1 MECGVFNQRVKTPH
15 RSSAF
20 PDMSKFTTNPYFQFT
35 ETDEN
40 RKLVRSDGVKFHSWF
55 KRMTGDMLRINVL
68 IGLALLTGA
77 LMTGIATGADDASAL
92 AQKVYDRPNGHDL
105 TTVGRM
111 VLTEKGHPPR
121 IREWVTYRLEKTKGE
136 TANLIRFSEP
146 EDIAGTGL
154 LSLDK
159 ANGKSEQWLY
169 LPALDRV
176 RRISGDRKG
185 GRFVG
190 SDLYY
195 EDLQER
201 KPSEDRHRLLGSE
214 TINGTVCDI
223 LESIPVDA
231 ENSVYR
237 KRISWIDPKT
247 LMALRVDFFEKDDA
261 TPSKRWWIVSK
272 KKNQGFWTATDS
284 RIIDLTNAHETRLV
298 VDTALYDRNL
308 PASLFNTQ
316 TLADENLESEYRP

>member
-1 MECGVFNQRVKTPH
+1 MNMRLPALAGWC
-15 RSSAF
+15 
-20 PDMSKFTTNPYFQFT
+20 
-35 ETDEN
+35 
-40 RKLVRSDGVKFHSWF
+40 
-55 KRMTGDMLRINVL
+55 VL
-68 IGLALLTGA
+68 ISA
-77 LMTGIATGADDASAL
+77 LMTGAAVGADEAAEL
-92 AQKVYDRPNGHDL
+92 AQKVYDRPNGRDL

-111 VLTEKGHPPR
+111 VLTEKGHAPR
-121 IREWVTYRLEKTKGE
+121 LRELITYRLEKAKGE
-136 TANLIRFSEP
+136 TANLIRFTEP

-154 LSLDK
+154 LSQDK

-201 KPSEDRHRLLGSE
+201 KPAQDRHRLLGTE
-214 TINGTVCDI
+214 TIQGVTCEI

-231 ENSVYR
+231 DNSVYR
-237 KRISWIDPKT
+237 KRVSWIDPKT

-261 TPSKRWWIVSK
+261 TPSKRWWIVTK
-272 KKNQGFWTATDS
+272 KKNQGYWTATDS
-284 RIIDLTNAHETRLV
+284 RVIDLTSGHETRLV

-308 PASLFNTQ
+308 PNTLFNNQ

>member
-1 MECGVFNQRVKTPH
+1 MMDIR
-15 RSSAF
+15 F
-20 PDMSKFTTNPYFQFT
+20 PTFA
-35 ETDEN
+35 
-40 RKLVRSDGVKFHSWF
+40 GWC
-55 KRMTGDMLRINVL
+55 VL
-68 IGLALLTGA
+68 LST
-77 LMTGIATGADDASAL
+77 LMTGMAAGADDGAEL
-92 AQKVYDRPNGHDL
+92 AQKVYDRPNGRDL

-111 VLTEKGHPPR
+111 QLTEKGRAPR
-121 IREWVTYRLEKTKGE
+121 LRELITYRLEKSKGE
-136 TANLIRFSEP
+136 TANLIRFTEP
-146 EDIAGTGL
+146 DDIAGTGL

-201 KPSEDRHRLLGSE
+201 KPAEDRHRIIGSE
-214 TINGTVCDI
+214 TVLGAVCDI
-223 LESIPVDA
+223 LESIPVDPD
-231 ENSVYR
+231 NSVYR
-237 KRISWIDPKT
+237 KRVSWIDPKT
-247 LMALRVDFFEKDDA
+247 LMALRVDFYEKDDT
-261 TPSKRWWIVSK
+261 TPTKRWWVVTK
-272 KKNQGFWTATDS
+272 KKNQGYWTATDS
-284 RIIDLTNAHETRLV
+284 RVIDLTSGHETRLV

-308 PASLFNTQ
+308 PGTLFNNQ